1 MRISDWSLDVCSSD
15 LDGKD
20 DKKAWITIAVT
31 YDPALLKPDAANPD
45 LLKPDDADKQVQ
57 AAAARMDGWAYLVP
71 ESELPGLTRH
81 LKDLL
86 EADKPDAQNDAK
98 KPGCHTAPRLD
109 PSDRKTVLQGKR

>member
-45 LLKPDDADKQVQ
+45 LLKPDDAEKQVK

-71 ESELPGLTRH
+71 ESERRDLTRH
-81 LKDLL
+81 LKDLP
-86 EADKPDAQNDAK
+86 EADKQIGHASCRERGCTYVKRSVDA
-98 KPGCHTAPRLD
+98 GYI
-109 PSDRKTVLQGKR
+109 